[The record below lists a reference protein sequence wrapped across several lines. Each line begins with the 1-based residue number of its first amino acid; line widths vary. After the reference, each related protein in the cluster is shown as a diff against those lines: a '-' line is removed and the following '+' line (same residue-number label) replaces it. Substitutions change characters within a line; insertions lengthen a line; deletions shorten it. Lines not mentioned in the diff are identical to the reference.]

1 MDGQGPDH
9 IDNAIGT
16 KVVTNRNNSKK
27 GQCTDIK
34 EINDGSGAAPTK
46 PRTLEELAD
55 SILNSFLGKNV
66 SPLKEGKSTALIVN
80 AGANV
85 LHDVDAITQRVV
97 AALMAEQR
105 TAAARGGAG
114 TSGGKLRVPLRSGE
128 SQTTATIRITRAVS
142 LPELKR
148 LRREYVKWSS
158 SHPPEDTSEVGIAT
172 SFLTY
177 VESRI

>member
-1 MDGQGPDH
+1 MNEQGTDDMDS
-9 IDNAIGT
+9 NAIGPKEAT
-16 KVVTNRNNSKK
+16 HRNNTKE
-27 GQCTDIK
+27 GQSTGDNK
-34 EINDGSGAAPTK
+34 EINDGTPTE

-55 SILNSFLGKNV
+55 SILSSFLGKNV
-66 SPLKEGKSTALIVN
+66 SPLKEGKSTALMVN

-85 LHDVDAITQRVV
+85 LHDVDVITQRVV
-97 AALMAEQR
+97 AVLMAEQR
-105 TAAARGGAG
+105 TAAATGGAG
-114 TSGGKLRVPLRSGE
+114 TSGGKLRVPLGSGE
-128 SQTTATIRITRAVS
+128 SQTTATIRTTRTVS
-142 LPELKR
+142 LSELKR